1 MSLSLNSDIC
11 EIVASNFYEIE
22 YELEDWVVQ
31 SKNFSY
37 YKLSKNPNAI
47 DFLRKHPEYI
57 NYEELSRNKNPKA
70 AELLEHH
77 YDNHSNSAAIELLR
91 NYSHK
96 IDWDKLSLS
105 SSRSN
110 SRLLNYEIGRQY
122 TNKIDWGPL
131 IPLAVDYDILSL
143 DEKPESIAILR
154 ENLDKCNW
162 ANLCHN
168 KLLEALELL
177 KENPEKIV
185 WTVLSVNPS
194 ALEILREHQD
204 KIDWDLLSSNTNPE
218 ILKLFTPERL
228 MNLSRNYFSSNIG
241 AYEFLKT
248 HPEFITDEIGRMSY
262 IFKAVKKYNDDI
274 KSVINIVLTS
284 SSV

>member
-1 MSLSLNSDIC
+1 M
-11 EIVASNFYEIE
+11 
-22 YELEDWVVQ
+22 
-31 SKNFSY
+31 
-37 YKLSKNPNAI
+37 
-47 DFLRKHPEYI
+47 
-57 NYEELSRNKNPKA
+57 
-70 AELLEHH
+70 EHH
-77 YDNHSNSAAIELLR
+77 YDDKSNSAAIQLIR
-91 NYSHK
+91 NYSHR

-122 TNKIDWGPL
+122 TDKIDWGSL
-131 IPLAVDYDILSL
+131 IPFAVDYDILSL

-162 ANLCHN
+162 YNLCHN
-168 KLLEALELL
+168 KLPEAIELL

-241 AYEFLKT
+241 ACQFLKA
-248 HPEFITDEIGRMSY
+248 HPEFITDEIGRMPY
-262 IFKAVKKYNDDI
+262 IFKEVKKYNDDI

>member
-57 NYEELSRNKNPKA
+57 NYDELSRNKNPKA
-70 AELLEHH
+70 TELLEHH
-77 YDNHSNSAAIELLR
+77 YDDKSNSKAVELIR
-91 NYSHK
+91 NYSHM
-96 IDWDKLSLS
+96 IDWDKLASS

-122 TNKIDWGPL
+122 TDKIDWGPL

-162 ANLCHN
+162 YNLCHN
-168 KLLEALELL
+168 KLPEAIELL

-241 AYEFLKT
+241 ACQFLKA
-248 HPEFITDEIGRMSY
+248 HPEFITDEIGRMPY